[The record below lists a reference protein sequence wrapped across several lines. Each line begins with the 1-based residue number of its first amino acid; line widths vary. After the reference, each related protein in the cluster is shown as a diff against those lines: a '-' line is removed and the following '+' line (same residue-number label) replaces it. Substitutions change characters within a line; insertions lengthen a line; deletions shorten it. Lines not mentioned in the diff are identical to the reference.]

1 VSELRSSFTG
11 EIEVEASD
19 GPERSITPFSMI
31 SRKGKYGIRALLY
44 IARQPASVPVSTEQ
58 IASSEGIPR
67 KFLEA
72 IMLDLKLGGLVH
84 SSRGKGGG
92 YTLQKNPKRI
102 TIGQILCAVDGP
114 IAPVPCVSATS
125 YAPCTDCPEESTCS
139 VRLVMLE
146 VREAISRVVDLKTL
160 EALQEETSARA
171 PHDSHSFQI

>member
-1 VSELRSSFTG
+1 
-11 EIEVEASD
+11 
-19 GPERSITPFSMI
+19 MI

-44 IARQPASVPVSTEQ
+44 IARQPESCPVSVEQ

-72 IMLDLKLGGLVH
+72 IMLELKLGGLVH

-92 YTLQKNPKRI
+92 YTLQKTPKRI
-102 TIGQILCAVDGP
+102 TIGQIIRAVDGP
-114 IAPVPCVSATS
+114 IAPVPCVSATA
-125 YAPCTDCPEESTCS
+125 YAPCTDCPEESTCA

-160 EALQEETSARA
+160 EALLEEADVLA
-171 PHDSHSFQI
+171 PSDSHSFHI